1 MIIKLPQ
8 ADFSADNIGTIT
20 VPRTLSAF
28 TIAAIEAGGRTDL
41 TDLQKVALDDFF
53 IAIGAGE
60 AGATIASK
68 MKYIF
73 IPSIASSVANALV
86 NYKDSNFTV
95 EKTPDS
101 SVWSVSYKG
110 LVAADSGSSK
120 AITMTLSTALLANN
134 ACLLVFRGDMFG
146 TTNPG
151 NQHYLSLRGKTTD
164 TKWLSFYQ
172 YQNTETA
179 GHFTTGGLPSQWVSG
194 GYDETY
200 PTVNGYNL
208 TSGGAK
214 KIIGGVVASVET
226 APSVDM
232 STEVAGQTVYA
243 FGMSSKNTIPT
254 AFAMLG
260 QGLTDSELTNLLP
273 IIGRLRDALL
283 SVNL

>member
-28 TIAAIEAGGRTDL
+28 TLAAIEASGRTDL
-41 TDLQKVALDDFF
+41 TDLQKAALDDFF
-53 IAIGAGE
+53 LAIGAGE
-60 AGATIASK
+60 AGETIASK

-73 IPSIASSVANALV
+73 IPAIAGELAKSLI
-86 NYKDSNFTV
+86 NYKSTDFTV

-101 SVWSVSYKG
+101 SVWSVSSKG
-110 LVAADSGSSK
+110 LVASDSGSSK
-120 AITMTLSTALLANN
+120 AITIALSTPLMANN
-134 ACLLVFRGDMFG
+134 ACLLFFRGDLFG

-151 NQHYLSLRGKTTD
+151 NQHYLSIRGVTNNSKL
-164 TKWLSFYQ
+164 LSMYQ
-172 YQNTETA
+172 YQNTEKA
-179 GHFTTGGLPSQWVSG
+179 GHFTTGGLPSQWVTGS
-194 GYDETY
+194 YNETY

-208 TSGGAK
+208 NSGGAK
-214 KIIGGVVASVET
+214 KVVGGTVSSLT

-232 STEVAGQTVYA
+232 STEASQTVYA

-260 QGLTDSELTNLLP
+260 QGLTDTELTDLLP
-273 IIGRLRDALL
+273 VINRLRDALL
-283 SVNL
+283 EVNA

>member
-28 TIAAIEAGGRTDL
+28 TLAAIEAGGRTDL
-41 TDLQKVALDDFF
+41 TGLQKAALDDFF

-68 MKYIF
+68 MNYIF
-73 IPSIASSVANALV
+73 IPSLAGELAKSLI
-86 NYKDSNFTV
+86 NYKNTDFTV

-110 LVAADSGSSK
+110 LVASDSGSSK
-120 AITMTLSTALLANN
+120 AITIALSTPLMANN
-134 ACLLVFRGDMFG
+134 ASLLFFRGDMFG

-151 NQHYLSLRGKTTD
+151 NQHYLSIRGATNTS
-164 TKWLSFYQ
+164 KWLSMYQ
-172 YQNTETA
+172 YQNTENA

-214 KIIGGVVASVET
+214 KIIGGVVASVT

-232 STEVAGQTVYA
+232 STEASQTVYA

-260 QGLTDSELTNLLP
+260 QGLTDTELTDLLP
-273 IIGRLRDALL
+273 VIGRLRDALL
-283 SVNL
+283 GVNA

>member
-8 ADFSADNIGTIT
+8 ADFSADNIGTVT

-28 TIAAIEAGGRTDL
+28 TLAAIEAGGRLDL
-41 TDLQKVALDDFF
+41 TDLQKAALDDFF

-68 MKYIF
+68 MNYIF
-73 IPSIASSVANALV
+73 IPSIAGKLAKSLI
-86 NYKDSNFTV
+86 NYKNTDFTV

-110 LVAADSGSSK
+110 LVAADNGSSN
-120 AITMTLSTALLANN
+120 AITMTLSTALQANN

-151 NQHYLSLRGKTTD
+151 NQNYLSLRGKTND
-164 TKWLSFYQ
+164 SKWLTFYQ
-172 YQNTETA
+172 YQNGTTA
-179 GHFTTGGLPSQWVSG
+179 GHFTTGGLPSQWITG
-194 GYDETY
+194 AYDETY

-208 TSGGAK
+208 TSNGAK
-214 KIIGGVVASVET
+214 KIIGGEVASVT

-260 QGLTDSELTNLLP
+260 QGLTDTELTDLLP
-273 IIGRLRDALL
+273 VINRLRDALL
-283 SVNL
+283 GVNQ

>member
-8 ADFSADNIGTIT
+8 ADFSADNIGTVT

-28 TIAAIEAGGRTDL
+28 TLAAIEAGGRSDL
-41 TDLQKVALDDFF
+41 TDLQKAALDDFF

-68 MKYIF
+68 MNYIF
-73 IPSIASSVANALV
+73 IPSIAGELAKSLI
-86 NYKDSNFTV
+86 NYKNTDFTV

-101 SVWSVSYKG
+101 SVWSVNYKG
-110 LVAADSGSSK
+110 LVAADNGSSK
-120 AITMTLSTALLANN
+120 AITIALSTPLMANN
-134 ACLLVFRGDMFG
+134 ACLLFFRGDMFG

-151 NQHYLSLRGKTTD
+151 NQHYLSIRGATD
-164 TKWLSFYQ
+164 TSKWLSMYQ
-172 YQNTETA
+172 YQNTENA
-179 GHFTTGGLPSQWVSG
+179 GHFTTGGLPSQWISG
-194 GYDETY
+194 GYNETY

-214 KIIGGVVASVET
+214 KVIGGVVASVT

-232 STEVAGQTVYA
+232 STEASQTVYA

-260 QGLTDSELTNLLP
+260 QGLTDTELTDLLP
-273 IIGRLRDALL
+273 VIGRLRDALL
-283 SVNL
+283 GVNQ

>member
-28 TIAAIEAGGRTDL
+28 TLAAIEASGRTNL
-41 TDLQKVALDDFF
+41 TDLQKAALDDFF
-53 IAIGAGE
+53 LAIGAGE
-60 AGATIASK
+60 VGVTIASK
-68 MKYIF
+68 MKFIF
-73 IPSIASSVANALV
+73 IPALAGELAKSLI
-86 NYKDSNFTV
+86 NYKSTDFTV

-101 SVWSVSYKG
+101 SVWSVSSKG
-110 LVAADSGSSK
+110 LVASDSGSSK
-120 AITMTLSTALLANN
+120 AITIALSTPLMANN
-134 ACLLVFRGDMFG
+134 ACLLFFRGDLFG

-151 NQHYLSLRGKTTD
+151 NQHYLSIRGATNTS
-164 TKWLSFYQ
+164 KWLSMYQ
-172 YQNTETA
+172 YQNTENA

-208 TSGGAK
+208 NSGGAK
-214 KIIGGVVASVET
+214 KVIGGEVSSAT

-232 STEVAGQTVYA
+232 STEASQTVYA

-260 QGLTDSELTNLLP
+260 QGLTDTELTDLLP
-273 IIGRLRDALL
+273 VINRLRDALL
-283 SVNL
+283 GVNA

>member
-28 TIAAIEAGGRTDL
+28 TLAAIEASGRADL
-41 TDLQKVALDDFF
+41 TDLQKAALDDFF

-60 AGATIASK
+60 AGNTIASK
-68 MKYIF
+68 LTYLF
-73 IPSIASSVANALV
+73 IPAIAGELAKSLV
-86 NYKDSNFTV
+86 NYKDSDFTV
-95 EKTPDS
+95 VKTPDS
-101 SVWSVSYKG
+101 TVWSVSSKG
-110 LVAADSGSSK
+110 LVASDSGSSK
-120 AITMTLSTALLANN
+120 AITIALSTPLMANN
-134 ACLLVFRGDMFG
+134 ACLLFFRGDLFG

-151 NQHYLSLRGKTTD
+151 NQHYLSLRGATNTS
-164 TKWLSFYQ
+164 KWLSMYQ
-172 YQNTETA
+172 YQNTENA

-208 TSGGAK
+208 TSNGAK
-214 KIIGGVVASVET
+214 KIIGGVAASVT

-260 QGLTDSELTNLLP
+260 QGLTDTELTNLLP
-273 IIGRLRDALL
+273 VINRLRDALL
-283 SVNL
+283 EVNA

>member
-28 TIAAIEAGGRTDL
+28 TLAAIEAGGRTNL
-41 TDLQKVALDDFF
+41 TDLQKAALDDFF
-53 IAIGAGE
+53 LAIGAGE
-60 AGATIASK
+60 TGNTIASK

-86 NYKDSNFTV
+86 NYKNSDFTV

-110 LVAADSGSSK
+110 LVASDNGSSK
-120 AITMTLSTALLANN
+120 AITMTLSTALQANN
-134 ACLLVFRGDMFG
+134 VCLLVFRGDMFG

-172 YQNTETA
+172 YQNGSTA
-179 GHFTTGGLPSQWVSG
+179 GHFTTGGLPSQWISG

-208 TSGGAK
+208 TSNGAK
-214 KIIGGVVASVET
+214 KIIGGVAESVT

-260 QGLTDSELTNLLP
+260 EGLTDSELTDLLP
-273 IIGRLRDALL
+273 VIGRLRDALL
-283 SVNL
+283 GVNA